1 MRNVAEFEAKRKKDG
16 RSGREIGD
24 ALSDSAQAGIH
35 R

>member
-1 MRNVAEFEAKRKKDG
+1 MLQGLKTRGKKDG

-24 ALSDSAQAGIH
+24 ALSDSAQAGLH